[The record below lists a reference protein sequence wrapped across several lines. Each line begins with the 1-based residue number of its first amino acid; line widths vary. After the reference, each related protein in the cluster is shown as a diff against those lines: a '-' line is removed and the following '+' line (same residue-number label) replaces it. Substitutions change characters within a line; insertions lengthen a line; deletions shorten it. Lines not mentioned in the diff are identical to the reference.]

1 MALTPVLL
9 LLLAYCLSG
18 VSSSAGPPPR
28 SFTSLF
34 ALGDSYIDA
43 GNFVTMATPV
53 APVWVDKPPYGMT
66 FFERPTGRFSDG
78 RVIVDFVAAAL
89 GVPFLPASLANSSD
103 DDDARG
109 RGVNF
114 AVGGAT
120 AVDVAFF
127 ERRRLVPFKLLNNS
141 LDVQLG
147 WFEELEPSLC
157 NATAESSYG
166 GGRCF
171 SRSLF
176 LVGEFGVNDYTFLW
190 TANKTE
196 SEVMAFVPRVVR
208 TIAAAVERLIVRDG
222 AAHVVVPGN
231 PPIGC
236 SPTLLTLLR
245 RTSRPTSAAD
255 DDDYDHIGCLRG
267 VNDVAR
273 HHNALLGAAVVG
285 LRARHPRATIV
296 FADFYTPIR
305 RILENPNQFG
315 VVVSDVLKACCGT
328 GGAYNW
334 NGSAVCGMPGVP
346 ACANPSA
353 YVSWDGVHFT
363 EAVNRYVAEGW
374 LYGPYAHPPILKAMR
389 RP

>member
-1 MALTPVLL
+1 MLID
-9 LLLAYCLSG
+9 C
-18 VSSSAGPPPR
+18 SA
-28 SFTSLF
+28 
-34 ALGDSYIDA
+34 A
-43 GNFVTMATPV
+43 G
-53 APVWVDKPPYGMT
+53 
-66 FFERPTGRFSDG
+66 
-78 RVIVDFVAAAL
+78 
-89 GVPFLPASLANSSD
+89 
-103 DDDARG
+103 
-109 RGVNF
+109 
-114 AVGGAT
+114 
-120 AVDVAFF
+120 
-127 ERRRLVPFKLLNNS
+127 
-141 LDVQLG
+141 
-147 WFEELEPSLC
+147 
-157 NATAESSYG
+157 SYG

-208 TIAAAVERLIVRDG
+208 TIAAAVEVRYVRYRRRSDVHTVYGASESFDLRACMAYHQRLIVRDG
-222 AAHVVVPGN
+222 AAHVVVTGN

-315 VVVSDVLKACCGT
+315 KD
-328 GGAYNW
+328 
-334 NGSAVCGMPGVP
+334 
-346 ACANPSA
+346 
-353 YVSWDGVHFT
+353 DD
-363 EAVNRYVAEGW
+363 
-374 LYGPYAHPPILKAMR
+374 
-389 RP
+389 

>member
-103 DDDARG
+103 DDVARRG
-109 RGVNF
+109 GVNF

-157 NATAESSYG
+157 NATAETAGSYG

-208 TIAAAVERLIVRDG
+208 TIASAVEVQAHRPRRRGARRGDGEPADRVLAHAPHPAPPDEPPHQRGGRRRLRPHRLPARRQRRG
-222 AAHVVVPGN
+222 QAPQRAARRGRGRPQGQASPGHHR
-231 PPIGC
+231 
-236 SPTLLTLLR
+236 LR
-245 RTSRPTSAAD
+245 R
-255 DDDYDHIGCLRG
+255 
-267 VNDVAR
+267 
-273 HHNALLGAAVVG
+273 LL
-285 LRARHPRATIV
+285 HP
-296 FADFYTPIR
+296 DP
-305 RILENPNQFG
+305 
-315 VVVSDVLKACCGT
+315 
-328 GGAYNW
+328 
-334 NGSAVCGMPGVP
+334 
-346 ACANPSA
+346 
-353 YVSWDGVHFT
+353 
-363 EAVNRYVAEGW
+363 
-374 LYGPYAHPPILKAMR
+374 
-389 RP
+389 